1 MQSGADQESDPP
13 GTVSVCLVPG
23 GLWIQSDF
31 GTLGLVAKTIKF
43 TTKKRSRYFLIQH
56 PDYKGIL
63 GESRL

>member
-31 GTLGLVAKTIKF
+31 GTLGLVALCLLERPLANRFSVTLFIF
-43 TTKKRSRYFLIQH
+43 
-56 PDYKGIL
+56 
-63 GESRL
+63 